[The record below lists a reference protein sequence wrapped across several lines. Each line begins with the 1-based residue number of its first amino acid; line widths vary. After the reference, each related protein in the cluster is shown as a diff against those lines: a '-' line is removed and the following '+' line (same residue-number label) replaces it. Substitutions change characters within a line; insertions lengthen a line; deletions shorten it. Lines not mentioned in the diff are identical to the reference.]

1 MNLRYAFARFALLR
15 YFIYWLLTTSLRF
28 TVPVVKILAVFI
40 QPTLLFYHKQKTGTI
55 ENVIKL
61 LLKSCGVMDNSVDNV
76 LDNVDNS
83 VQNVDKMHLLS
94 TKLYI

>member
-1 MNLRYAFARFALLR
+1 M
-15 YFIYWLLTTSLRF
+15 
-28 TVPVVKILAVFI
+28 FI

>member
-1 MNLRYAFARFALLR
+1 
-15 YFIYWLLTTSLRF
+15 
-28 TVPVVKILAVFI
+28 
-40 QPTLLFYHKQKTGTI
+40 
-55 ENVIKL
+55 
-61 LLKSCGVMDNSVDNV
+61 MDNSVDNV